1 MPKKPGGVPTIDKI
15 YDFLFELGPVNKDEI
30 LFRKIKFD
38 VEWGRNYLTIGLDDP
53 GNATALKT
61 FKNGIFKEVTSQFDN
76 IKVIND
82 PRNHTDDDGNSLKG
96 LKVLVFGGGRFYV
109 DFNVDQSKIQFKGA
123 IPAYVHEEGTTYMLN
138 AALQDDVKFTD
149 FKKGK
154 EKHILADGQPVEL
167 SQVYK
172 DLMKLFG
179 PKYNFRLP
187 QWIWTFYQ
195 QQKEWLDKY
204 SHRQW
209 EPFMYGPEDFVK
221 YFEKHMKEMKR
232 ASGVDAGD
240 YTTWNPSDIW
250 AVRGMTKVKADIDRQ
265 LKRGS
270 LIEMNNILINL
281 LEDEELVGISLK
293 MVNQGANAE
302 LHLHNVETSPILKN
316 LESFSKIE
324 EYTMKDIDFR
334 YNNIWEG
341 ETSYMPTNVYI
352 GPGKK
357 YAINIQRAGNRIGFD
372 TQIKGA
378 AAQGGQTPIDMV
390 VDILKGTGFKKEQDT
405 YPQTP
410 DELNEESDKWKKMYE
425 FLTKRKEGTGSLTW
439 SKFQVYWEKMYN
451 KNKRNAIIRL
461 MYIQFWYAA
470 LSNFSNENTTF
481 AGYKK
486 SAEFWTDLLYTGM
499 KIQPNREFAPHA
511 KIS

>member
-1 MPKKPGGVPTIDKI
+1 MLSLLNFNNENYFID
-15 YDFLFELGPVNKDEI
+15 
-30 LFRKIKFD
+30 FD
-38 VEWGRNYLTIGLDDP
+38 VDES
-53 GNATALKT
+53 
-61 FKNGIFKEVTSQFDN
+61 EV
-76 IKVIND
+76 K
-82 PRNHTDDDGNSLKG
+82 
-96 LKVLVFGGGRFYV
+96 
-109 DFNVDQSKIQFKGA
+109 FKGA

-138 AALQDDVKFTD
+138 AALQDDVKFAD

-154 EKHILADGQPVEL
+154 EKHILADGQPVEN
-167 SQVYK
+167 SDVYRK
-172 DLMKLFG
+172 LMKLFG

-204 SHRQW
+204 SHREW
-209 EPFMYGPEDFVK
+209 EPFIYGTGDFVK
-221 YFEKHMKEMKR
+221 YFEKHMKDMKR

-240 YTTWNPSDIW
+240 YTTWSQSDIW
-250 AVRGMTKVKADIDRQ
+250 AVRGMTKVRNDLDRQ

-293 MVNQGANAE
+293 MVNPGENAE
-302 LHLHNVETSPILKN
+302 LHLHNVETSSILKD
-316 LESFSKIE
+316 LKSFSKIE
-324 EYTMKDIDFR
+324 EYGMNDIEFR

-390 VDILKGTGFKKEQDT
+390 VDILKGTGFKKEQNT

-410 DELNEESDKWKKMYE
+410 EALVEESKYEKMYE
-425 FLTKRKEGTGSLTW
+425 FVTKKVNGAPTYNE
-439 SKFQVYWEKMYN
+439 FQLRLDKLYQK
-451 KNKRNAIIRL
+451 KKKLAIVKL
-461 MYIQFWYAA
+461 MHLAFWYDA
-470 LSNFSNENTTF
+470 LTNYSSPND
-481 AGYKK
+481 K

-499 KIQPNREFAPHA
+499 KIKPGRQFAPHA

>member
-1 MPKKPGGVPTIDKI
+1 MPAIPQNKRPKATIENV
-15 YDFLFELGPVNKDEI
+15 YDFLHELGPISRGEI
-30 LFRKIKFD
+30 LYKQLRFSVSWSEHTGSGVTIELEHPGNMTALNRFKGAVIKELKGNFNGLEPAFDKQGFKILKYKGYNYFIDFD
-38 VEWGRNYLTIGLDDP
+38 VDES
-53 GNATALKT
+53 
-61 FKNGIFKEVTSQFDN
+61 EV
-76 IKVIND
+76 K
-82 PRNHTDDDGNSLKG
+82 
-96 LKVLVFGGGRFYV
+96 
-109 DFNVDQSKIQFKGA
+109 FKGA

-138 AALQDDVKFTD
+138 AALQDNVKFTH

-154 EKHILADGQPVEL
+154 EQHILANGQPVEN
-167 SQVYK
+167 SDVYRK
-172 DLMKLFG
+172 LMKLFG

-209 EPFMYGPEDFVK
+209 EPFIYGRGDFVK
-221 YFEKHMKEMKR
+221 YFEKHMSKMKR

-250 AVRGMTKVKADIDRQ
+250 AVRGMTKVRNDLDRQ
-265 LKRGS
+265 LQRGS
-270 LIEMNNILINL
+270 LIEMNNILITL

-293 MVNQGANAE
+293 MVNQGENAE
-302 LHLHNVETSPILKN
+302 LHLHNVETSTILKD
-316 LESFSKIE
+316 LKSFSKIE
-324 EYTMKDIDFR
+324 EYGMNDIEFR

-352 GPGKK
+352 GPGRK

-390 VDILKGTGFKKEQDT
+390 VDILKGTGFKKDQNT

-410 DELNEESDKWKKMYE
+410 EALVEQSDKWKKMYE
-425 FLTKRKEGTGSLTW
+425 FITDRKEGQGAPTW
-439 SKFQVYWEKMYN
+439 NEFQLYWDRMY
-451 KNKRNAIIRL
+451 KKSKRNAIIRL
-461 MYIQFWYAA
+461 MYIHFWYAA
-470 LSNFSNENTTF
+470 LSNFSNENTNF
-481 AGYKK
+481 GGYKK

-499 KIQPNREFAPHA
+499 KIQPDREFAPHA

>member
-1 MPKKPGGVPTIDKI
+1 MPAIPQNKRPKATIQNVE
-15 YDFLFELGPVNKDEI
+15 DFLYELGPVRNNEVLFKQLTFAINFGRSGIEIMLEHPGNMNALNRFKGAVIRELKGNFKGLEEAKDADGFKI
-30 LFRKIKFD
+30 LKYTGHQQFIVFD
-38 VEWGRNYLTIGLDDP
+38 VDES
-53 GNATALKT
+53 
-61 FKNGIFKEVTSQFDN
+61 EV
-76 IKVIND
+76 K
-82 PRNHTDDDGNSLKG
+82 
-96 LKVLVFGGGRFYV
+96 
-109 DFNVDQSKIQFKGA
+109 FKGA

-138 AALQDDVKFTD
+138 AALQDDVTFTD

-154 EKHILADGQPVEL
+154 EKHILANGQPVEI
-167 SQVYK
+167 SDVYK
-172 DLMKLFG
+172 KLMKLFG

-209 EPFMYGPEDFVK
+209 EPFIYGTGDFVK
-221 YFEKHMKEMKR
+221 YFTNHMDEMKR
-232 ASGVDAGD
+232 ESGKDAGD

-250 AVRGMTKVKADIDRQ
+250 AVRGMTKVRKDIDRQ

-270 LIEMNNILINL
+270 LIEMNQLLVKL

-293 MVNQGANAE
+293 MVNQGENAE
-302 LHLHNVETSPILKN
+302 LHLHNVETSPILKD
-316 LESFSKIE
+316 LKSFAKIE
-324 EYTMKDIDFR
+324 EYDMKDIKFR

-390 VDILKGTGFKKEQDT
+390 VDILKGTGFKKEQNT
-405 YPQTP
+405 YPQTT
-410 DELNEESDKWKKMYE
+410 DKLLEEEKEYKKMYE
-425 FLTKRKEGTGSLTW
+425 FITKGQ
-439 SKFQVYWEKMYN
+439 QVKAKSWDEFLIYWDKMHK
-451 KNKRNAIIRL
+451 KNKRNAIVRL
-461 MYIQFWYAA
+461 MLLYFWYAA
-470 LSNFSNENTTF
+470 LLNFKNENTNKG
-481 AGYKK
+481 GYKK